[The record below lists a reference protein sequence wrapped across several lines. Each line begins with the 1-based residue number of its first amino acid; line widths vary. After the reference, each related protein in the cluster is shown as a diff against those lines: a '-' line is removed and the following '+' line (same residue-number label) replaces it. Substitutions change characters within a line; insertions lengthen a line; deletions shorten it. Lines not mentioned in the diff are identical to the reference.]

1 MGVLWEVSYQI
12 SPKFRTKLA
21 SVAEVFS
28 TLSTKCSAQHAQLI
42 HLGRVESVFAQRI
55 EQLMPILLLLS
66 KHPFV
71 VKTCHLA
78 HRFSQTYIP
87 SLSGLCGAVRGSSA
101 GVHEFK
107 LTWPLQVN
115 TAALTALSGAF
126 LSWFRRLSI
135 VFNQMRFHLGIKS
148 WGVRLAWV
156 DIGGSNGWMYFTLC
170 HPIGTSEMRPCQ
182 SLTYAQQK
190 N

>member
-1 MGVLWEVSYQI
+1 MSLWTWRFESSSGHQIPQNTHIYIGIFDMLWQISYQI

-78 HRFSQTYIP
+78 HRFSQTCLT
-87 SLSGLCGAVRGSSA
+87 SLSCLCGAAVA
-101 GVHEFK
+101 WVQAE
-107 LTWPLQVN
+107 LTLTGHYRVSHSPL
-115 TAALTALSGAF
+115 
-126 LSWFRRLSI
+126 RCISI
-135 VFNQMRFHLGIKS
+135 VVQASINRIQPDEVSPWH
-148 WGVRLAWV
+148 
-156 DIGGSNGWMYFTLC
+156 
-170 HPIGTSEMRPCQ
+170 
-182 SLTYAQQK
+182 
-190 N
+190 

>member
-78 HRFSQTYIP
+78 HRFSQTCLT
-87 SLSGLCGAVRGSSA
+87 SLSCLCGAAVA
-101 GVHEFK
+101 WVQAE
-107 LTWPLQVN
+107 LT
-115 TAALTALSGAF
+115 LTGHYRVYQSYSTRWGFTLALSHGVLGLLELILVA
-126 LSWFRRLSI
+126 
-135 VFNQMRFHLGIKS
+135 QMAGCISLYVIQLEHRKCSPASRWLMLNRK
-148 WGVRLAWV
+148 
-156 DIGGSNGWMYFTLC
+156 
-170 HPIGTSEMRPCQ
+170 TS
-182 SLTYAQQK
+182 
-190 N
+190 